1 MFFLHKIK
9 LCVIIIVQGD
19 VIMTFGETL
28 KRLRQRKNISQD
40 ELARKLNI
48 KQYVISSWEIG
59 RSEPNIEQIKF
70 LSTYFNVPTDYLLG
84 KDVIM
89 VNDEKEFEIVTNH
102 FKQDINDDVINEVIK
117 LLEEL
122 SEKDKNKIIVIGDSL
137 SSDILGAAN
146 ADLDCIWLN
155 AENTALPED
164 YRVDYTVNS
173 LKELENI
180 FL

>member
-1 MFFLHKIK
+1 MFILHKAK
-9 LCVIIIVQGD
+9 LCAIIIVQGD

-28 KRLRQRKNISQD
+28 KRLRQRNNISQD
-40 ELARKLNI
+40 ELAKKLNV

-59 RSEPNIEQIKF
+59 RSEPKIEQIKF

-102 FKQDINDDVINEVIK
+102 FKQDVNDDAINEVIK

-122 SEKDKNKIIVIGDSL
+122 SEKDKNKIVKIIKDTIEL
-137 SSDILGAAN
+137 
-146 ADLDCIWLN
+146 
-155 AENTALPED
+155 
-164 YRVDYTVNS
+164 
-173 LKELENI
+173 LK
-180 FL
+180 

>member
-1 MFFLHKIK
+1 MFILHKIK

-19 VIMTFGETL
+19 IIMTFGETL
-28 KRLRQRKNISQD
+28 KRLRQRNNISQD
-40 ELARKLNI
+40 ELARKLNV

-102 FKQDINDDVINEVIK
+102 FKQDINDDVINEVPLAIQ
-117 LLEEL
+117 
-122 SEKDKNKIIVIGDSL
+122 
-137 SSDILGAAN
+137 
-146 ADLDCIWLN
+146 
-155 AENTALPED
+155 
-164 YRVDYTVNS
+164 
-173 LKELENI
+173 
-180 FL
+180 

>member
-1 MFFLHKIK
+1 MFILHKIK

-70 LSTYFNVPTDYLLG
+70 LSTYFNVPTDYYLVKML
-84 KDVIM
+84 
-89 VNDEKEFEIVTNH
+89 
-102 FKQDINDDVINEVIK
+102 
-117 LLEEL
+117 
-122 SEKDKNKIIVIGDSL
+122 
-137 SSDILGAAN
+137 
-146 ADLDCIWLN
+146 
-155 AENTALPED
+155 
-164 YRVDYTVNS
+164 
-173 LKELENI
+173 
-180 FL
+180 

>member
-1 MFFLHKIK
+1 MFILHILK
-9 LCVIIIVQGD
+9 LCAIIIVQGD
-19 VIMTFGETL
+19 IIMTFGETL

-40 ELARKLNI
+40 ELAKELNV
-48 KQYVISSWEIG
+48 KQYVISSWEIA

-70 LSTYFNVPTDYLLG
+70 LSDYFNVPTDYLLG

-122 SEKDKNKIIVIGDSL
+122 NEKDKNKIAKIIKDTIEL
-137 SSDILGAAN
+137 
-146 ADLDCIWLN
+146 
-155 AENTALPED
+155 
-164 YRVDYTVNS
+164 
-173 LKELENI
+173 LK
-180 FL
+180 

>member
-1 MFFLHKIK
+1 MFILHKIK
-9 LCVIIIVQGD
+9 LCAILIVQGD

-40 ELARKLNI
+40 ELAKELNV

-84 KDVIM
+84 KDIIIVS
-89 VNDEKEFEIVTNH
+89 DEKELKIVTNH
-102 FKQDINDDVINEVIK
+102 FKQDINDDVINEIVK

-122 SEKDKNKIIVIGDSL
+122 NEKDKTKIVKII
-137 SSDILGAAN
+137 
-146 ADLDCIWLN
+146 
-155 AENTALPED
+155 ED
-164 YRVDYTVNS
+164 AIKL
-173 LKELENI
+173 LK
-180 FL
+180 

>member
-1 MFFLHKIK
+1 MFILHKTK
-9 LCVIIIVQGD
+9 LCAIIIVQGD
-19 VIMTFGETL
+19 VIMTFGENL
-28 KRLRQRKNISQD
+28 KRLRQRKKISQD

-102 FKQDINDDVINEVIK
+102 FKQDINDDVINEIVK

-122 SEKDKNKIIVIGDSL
+122 NEKNKTKIVKII
-137 SSDILGAAN
+137 
-146 ADLDCIWLN
+146 
-155 AENTALPED
+155 ED
-164 YRVDYTVNS
+164 AIEL
-173 LKELENI
+173 LK
-180 FL
+180 